1 MPALDNPRYE
11 RLAWAIIE
19 GLSSDNRFD
28 SAQSTAYRKAYP
40 ACAEGNSAE
49 AAASRLLRRV
59 KPIMARVREIQQQQ
73 VAKLKPKI
81 DLSKERVGRR
91 LALASDIAEQQQNA
105 SAIATSELGIAK
117 VFGHLVEKHEH
128 RLSTDYSQAQSDE
141 AIALQLLQ
149 QVGFASPDPQSIVLA
164 IEANR
169 AFVDRL
175 ITIKE
180 QALSVPAL
188 EHGSELEP

>member
-1 MPALDNPRYE
+1 MPALDNPRWE
-11 RLAWAIIE
+11 RFAWAILE

-40 ACAEGNSAE
+40 TCSEGNAAE
-49 AAASRLLRRV
+49 ASASRLLRRV
-59 KPIMARVREIQQQQ
+59 KPILARVKELQQQQ
-73 VAKLKPKI
+73 VAKLKPKL

-117 VFGHLVEKHEH
+117 VFGHLVDKVEH
-128 RLSTDYSQAQSDE
+128 RLSSDYSNAQSDE
-141 AIALQLLQ
+141 AIATQLLQ
-149 QVGFASPDPQSIVLA
+149 QVGFAAPDARSIDLA

-169 AFVDRL
+169 QFVDQL
-175 ITIKE
+175 ITIRD

-188 EHGSELEP
+188 EHQADSL